1 MPRATCN
8 SCSQGAL
15 PPFLRM
21 AGAFSSFPA
30 QLKRPRQDSPGHGAR
45 HSPPGHSSGF
55 MALLSHP
62 RGAPHV
68 CKCLAFSCT
77 AHCPL
82 PSRVGPR
89 RKRLPGSLPHGQLP
103 AHRTTGTHTEL
114 REQRAGTARARLA
127 EHSKARQRP
136 RLDTDPASDSH
147 TTRTHG
153 AQEARGFRSRR
164 RLWRRPRSS
173 RASKARRR
181 PRAGRAA
188 KAGRGGG
195 RSSPLVRGA

>member
-1 MPRATCN
+1 MCN

-21 AGAFSSFPA
+21 AGSFSSFPA
-30 QLKRPRQDSPGHGAR
+30 QLKRPCQDSPGRGAR

-55 MALLSHP
+55 SALLSHP
-62 RGAPHV
+62 PGAPHV
-68 CKCLAFSCT
+68 CKCLAFSRT
-77 AHCPL
+77 AHRPL

-89 RKRLPGSLPHGQLP
+89 RKRLPGSLPHGRLR

-127 EHSKARQRP
+127 EHSKARQCP
-136 RLDTDPASDSH
+136 RRDTDPASHSH

-153 AQEARGFRSRR
+153 AQEARGFRSPEAALEAATEQPGEQSPEAATRR
-164 RLWRRPRSS
+164 QSS
-173 RASKARRR
+173 ES
-181 PRAGRAA
+181 RAGRRGHGCHAA
-188 KAGRGGG
+188 D
-195 RSSPLVRGA
+195 GAALW